1 MAILQNILSFI
12 GTFIVIS
19 SGSILAINKLV
30 GIISNNYKSKDYVDI
45 RIIIIG
51 IVIASVLIPLY
62 YFPNN

>member
-19 SGSILAINKLV
+19 SGSILAINKLA
-30 GIISNNYKSKDYVDI
+30 GIISNNYKSKDYVDY

-51 IVIASVLIPLY
+51 IIIASVLIPLY

>member
-1 MAILQNILSFI
+1 MAVLQNILAFI

-19 SGSILAINKLV
+19 SGSILAINKLTEV
-30 GIISNNYKSKDYVDI
+30 IYNNYKSKGYVDY

-51 IVIASVLIPLY
+51 IVIALVLIPLY

>member
-1 MAILQNILSFI
+1 MAVLQNILAFI

-19 SGSILAINKLV
+19 SGSILAINKLTE
-30 GIISNNYKSKDYVDI
+30 IISNNYKSKDNVDY

-51 IVIASVLIPLY
+51 IVIALVLIPLY

>member
-1 MAILQNILSFI
+1 MAVLQNILAFI

-19 SGSILAINKLV
+19 SGSILAINKLTEV
-30 GIISNNYKSKDYVDI
+30 ISNNYKSKGYVDY

-51 IVIASVLIPLY
+51 IVIALVLIPIY

>member
-1 MAILQNILSFI
+1 MAVLQNILAFI

-19 SGSILAINKLV
+19 SGSILAINKLTEV
-30 GIISNNYKSKDYVDI
+30 ISNSYKSKGYVDY

-51 IVIASVLIPLY
+51 IVIALVLIPLY